1 LHDPATQKALIDFA
15 EFQQDAMADLVC
27 ELAHATREASRGRKL
42 VVFFYGY
49 LFEFAPTRLGPAT
62 SGHYALRRVLDCPDI
77 DVLSAPNSYFDRGI
91 GGSAPMMTATESV
104 ALAGKMWLCED
115 DTRTHLAN
123 SADVAMYGGAKN
135 LAETQKILRRN
146 VAQEATRNFATW
158 WMDLGAIGWFNE
170 PRLWDE
176 MQRLEPLD
184 RVFLDK
190 RIPYRPQVAAVIDE
204 RSILE
209 ASASIWTV
217 TETGISA
224 ARQPLGRLGA
234 PYGQYLLDDVVRGRV
249 RAKLYVFLNAWQLSA
264 AERKALRKNT
274 RNACNLW
281 CYAPGFH
288 DGDKTSPEAMQEL
301 TGFRLVPVS
310 SVKALATPTN
320 LGKQLGLQTPLG
332 VDKAISP
339 LFAGVDANP
348 TETLATYS
356 DGSPA
361 VALRK
366 TSGGWSMFVGVP
378 GLTSDLLRIAAR
390 KGGVHL
396 YTQTDCNVYA
406 NGPIIALHAAQ
417 DGAITLDT
425 GHRGA
430 VHDALT
436 GSLVGNGPLITL
448 PSKKGDTRVLRCNR
462 K

>member
-1 LHDPATQKALIDFA
+1 
-15 EFQQDAMADLVC
+15 
-27 ELAHATREASRGRKL
+27 
-42 VVFFYGY
+42 
-49 LFEFAPTRLGPAT
+49 
-62 SGHYALRRVLDCPDI
+62 
-77 DVLSAPNSYFDRGI
+77 
-91 GGSAPMMTATESV
+91 
-104 ALAGKMWLCED
+104 MWLCED

-123 SADVAMYGGAKN
+123 SADVAMYGGAKD
-135 LAETQKILRRN
+135 LAETQTILLRN
-146 VAQEATRNFATW
+146 VAQGATRNFATW
-158 WMDLGAIGWFNE
+158 WMDLGAIGWFNDTH
-170 PRLWDE
+170 LWDE
-176 MQRLEPLD
+176 MRRLEPLD

-190 RIPYRPQVAAVIDE
+190 RIPYRPEVAAVIDE

-209 ASASIWTV
+209 SSASIWTV

-234 PYGQYLLDDVVRGRV
+234 PYGQYLLDDVVSGRV
-249 RAKLYVFLNAWQLSA
+249 RSKLYVFLNAWQLSA
-264 AERKALRKNT
+264 TERKSLRANT
-274 RNACNLW
+274 RGACNLW

-288 DGDKTSPEAMQEL
+288 DGDRTSPDAMQVL

-310 SVKALATPTN
+310 PAKAWATPTD
-320 LGKQLGLQTPLG
+320 LGRQLGLQTSLG
-332 VDKAISP
+332 VDRAVTP
-339 LFAGVDANP
+339 LFAAADASP
-348 TETLATYS
+348 ADTLATYS

-436 GSLVGNGPLITL
+436 GYLVGNGPLITL